1 VHRFAVVLPLDPMD
15 VGERY
20 AVRNWPLHIT
30 VTPVFST
37 EATTAM
43 LADRL
48 GEVASA
54 HSAINVVV
62 GPPEL
67 FGPRHDTPAAL
78 VESSAVRALHDALS
92 DALAPLGV
100 AFDSPRYAGDGFRP
114 HITTTTRGAAEEGAR
129 IRLAQVALVD
139 MEPGPGPGRP
149 QVVAVA
155 SLLKSIQ

>member
-1 VHRFAVVLPLDPMD
+1 VHRFAVVLPLDPME

-20 AVRNWPLHIT
+20 AVRSWPLHIT
-30 VTPVFST
+30 VAPVFST

-43 LADRL
+43 LAARI

-54 HSAINVVV
+54 HGTIDVVV
-62 GPPEL
+62 GPAEL
-67 FGPRHDTPAAL
+67 FGPQHDTPAAL
-78 VESSAVRALHDALS
+78 VESPDVRSLHDALL
-92 DALAPLGV
+92 DALAPLG
-100 AFDSPRYAGDGFRP
+100 AFFDSPHYAGEGFRP

-129 IRLAQVALVD
+129 LRLGQLALVD

-155 SLLKSIQ
+155 ALGGP

>member
-1 VHRFAVVLPLDPMD
+1 MHRFAVVLPLAPME

-30 VTPVFST
+30 VAPVFST
-37 EATTAM
+37 DASTPM
-43 LADRL
+43 LASRM

-54 HSAINVVV
+54 HAVIDVVV
-62 GPPEL
+62 GGNEL

-78 VESSAVRALHDALS
+78 VDSPAIRVLHDALL
-92 DALAPLGV
+92 DALAPLG
-100 AFDSPRYAGDGFRP
+100 ASFDSPHYAGEGFRP
-114 HITTTTRGAAEEGAR
+114 HITTTTRGAAEESV
-129 IRLAQVALVD
+129 RLRLTQLALVD

-155 SLLKSIQ
+155 PLL

>member
-1 VHRFAVVLPLDPMD
+1 MHRFAVVLPLDPME

-20 AVRNWPLHIT
+20 AVRSWPLHIT
-30 VTPVFST
+30 VVPVFST
-37 EATTAM
+37 EATTPM
-43 LADRL
+43 LAARM

-54 HSAINVVV
+54 HAAIDVVV
-62 GPPEL
+62 GPGEL

-78 VESSAVRALHDALS
+78 IDSAAVHVLHDALI
-92 DALAPLGV
+92 DALAPLGPS
-100 AFDSPRYAGDGFRP
+100 FDSPHYAGEGFRP

-129 IRLAQVALVD
+129 LRLTQLALVD

-155 SLLKSIQ
+155 ALLQALL